1 MPLRDDLLNPIAGEN
16 PGGQNLRYAPVYDKI
31 KDARREDDDA
41 PQGDWQ
47 IERKTADYALVLK
60 LAGEALATKSKDLQ
74 LATWM
79 TEALLKTE
87 SFTGLRAGL
96 DLIRGLIETFW
107 DNLYPEVED
116 GDFELRAAPL
126 DWLGSRQDA
135 ALRNLPL
142 TRTKGTTWYRFK
154 EARGVGYETDA
165 DTSEKQEARA
175 AAISEGK
182 MTMEDW
188 DVAFNAT
195 PKSFFMDLESTLDG
209 ILESLDTLSGL
220 CEEKF
225 TSDAPS
231 FGPMR
236 TTLEEIRHT
245 VHGLLQKKR
254 EAEPDAA
261 APEQEAPSEE
271 EAPAASS
278 SWAESE
284 PAAHRKVR
292 PKGGPLAPEPADSDD
307 AFQRVVSVAAF
318 LRRENPSS
326 TTPYLLLRGLRF
338 GELRSA
344 GPDLDPALLEA
355 PSTETRQSLKKA
367 SLEADWQQ
375 VIEIAES
382 AMGMPCGR
390 GWLDLQRYG
399 YRAAYELGYPQ
410 IQAAIRAE
418 VNGLLADYPGLR
430 QATLLDDTPA
440 ANPETQMWL
449 DEIAPTAA
457 AAPEP
462 GYTPPVIVHEEVR
475 SAGEGESRAPDAN
488 TLAAEAA
495 AAGRYQE
502 AIEILMREAA
512 MEKSGRGRFQRR
524 LQLAQLC
531 ISIGYDQIAHPILDQ
546 ITAEIDARGLEGWE
560 APDLVAQP
568 FSLLYQCLVKSKAD
582 PELKQ
587 KIYDRICRLD
597 PLQALACGR

>member
-1 MPLRDDLLNPIAGEN
+1 
-16 PGGQNLRYAPVYDKI
+16 
-31 KDARREDDDA
+31 
-41 PQGDWQ
+41 
-47 IERKTADYALVLK
+47 
-60 LAGEALATKSKDLQ
+60 
-74 LATWM
+74 
-79 TEALLKTE
+79 
-87 SFTGLRAGL
+87 
-96 DLIRGLIETFW
+96 
-107 DNLYPEVED
+107 
-116 GDFELRAAPL
+116 
-126 DWLGSRQDA
+126 
-135 ALRNLPL
+135 
-142 TRTKGTTWYRFK
+142 
-154 EARGVGYETDA
+154 
-165 DTSEKQEARA
+165 
-175 AAISEGK
+175 
-182 MTMEDW
+182 
-188 DVAFNAT
+188 
-195 PKSFFMDLESTLDG
+195 
-209 ILESLDTLSGL
+209 
-220 CEEKF
+220 
-225 TSDAPS
+225 
-231 FGPMR
+231 
-236 TTLEEIRHT
+236 
-245 VHGLLQKKR
+245 
-254 EAEPDAA
+254 
-261 APEQEAPSEE
+261 
-271 EAPAASS
+271 
-278 SWAESE
+278 
-284 PAAHRKVR
+284 
-292 PKGGPLAPEPADSDD
+292 
-307 AFQRVVSVAAF
+307 
-318 LRRENPSS
+318 
-326 TTPYLLLRGLRF
+326 
-338 GELRSA
+338 
-344 GPDLDPALLEA
+344 LDPALLEA

-367 SLEADWQQ
+367 YLEADWQQ

-399 YRAAYELGYPQ
+399 YRAACELGYPQ